1 MKKILTYI
9 FVLVSTI
16 TITSCEDVIKVDLEG
31 SKPQLVVDAF
41 INDSLAK
48 QTIKLRL
55 SKAYLDNGISAPATG
70 AEVTI
75 EDVFDRK
82 FVFTDDNN
90 DGDYVWTPT
99 ATDIFPLGVPGLF
112 YSLKIKYKG
121 EEFQSFAK
129 MDSVPKIDSLGY
141 EFVEQEIR
149 GPDTLKAGYNL
160 TMLAKDLPG
169 QVNGYWFK
177 TFKNGKFYNKPGEI
191 NLSYDAAFGPG
202 SDGVTFIPPIVL
214 NLSPERFQ
222 IGDSVFVEC
231 HSVGI
236 STWFFLNQA
245 QSQMQNGGLFATPVV
260 NVPSNIEN
268 VNKNSD
274 VKATGWFCA
283 ASISRKALRV
293 K

>member
-1 MKKILTYI
+1 MKKILNYI
-9 FVLVSTI
+9 FILVSTI
-16 TITSCEDVIKVDLEG
+16 TITSCEDVIKIDLEG

-55 SKAYLDNGISAPATG
+55 SKSYLDNGISPVATG

-75 EDVFDRK
+75 EDVVGRK

-90 DGDYVWTPT
+90 DGDYVWTPSSS
-99 ATDIFPLGVPGLF
+99 DIFPLGVPGLF
-112 YSLKIKYKG
+112 YQLRIKYKG

-141 EFVEQEIR
+141 EFEEQEIR

-160 TMLAKDLPG
+160 TMAAKDLPG
-169 QVNGYWFK
+169 QTNGYWFK
-177 TFKNGKFYNKPGEI
+177 TFKNGKFFNKPGDM
-191 NLSYDAAFGPG
+191 NLAYDAAFAPG
-202 SDGVTFIPPIVL
+202 SDGVTFVAPIIF
-214 NLSPERFQ
+214 NLSPERYQ
-222 IGDSVFVEC
+222 IGDSVVVEC

-236 STWFFLNQA
+236 ATWFFLNQA

-260 NVPSNIEN
+260 NVPTNIEN

-274 VKATGWFCA
+274 VKAIGWFCA
-283 ASISRKALRV
+283 ASISRKALRI